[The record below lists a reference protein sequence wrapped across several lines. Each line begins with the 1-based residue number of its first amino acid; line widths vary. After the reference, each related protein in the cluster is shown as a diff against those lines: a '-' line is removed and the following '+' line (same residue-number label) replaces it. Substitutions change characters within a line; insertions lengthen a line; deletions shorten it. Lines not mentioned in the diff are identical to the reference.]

1 MDFAEYRKLATQF
14 DDVRWLCFPSINNNS
29 RYLEVNENTV
39 NRVREL
45 IEIESTYRDSAQ
57 TAQSVLEWWEYLFD
71 NDWEIIKFNL
81 RESYIIDLNQEIN
94 RHKHQIC
101 DIMDILEEVQ
111 NNV

>member
-14 DDVRWLCFPSINNNS
+14 DDVRWLCFPSINNHS
-29 RYLEVNENTV
+29 RYSEVNENTI

-57 TAQSVLEWWEYLFD
+57 TAQSVLEWWEFLFD
-71 NDWEIIKFNL
+71 NDWQVIREQLQSNYIFNL
-81 RESYIIDLNQEIN
+81 EKLIEEQKRTVNNIQMEL
-94 RHKHQIC
+94 
-101 DIMDILEEVQ
+101 DIVK